1 MDVHG
6 GRVANGHAIA
16 ITIATVFCTR
26 HPIPGIVL
34 PISRRVWE
42 IHRLHHKGKQAV
54 AKLIING
61 GQPISGTFHPRGN
74 KNAVLPMLASCLLT
88 DEPVVLH
95 NVPLIDDVKV
105 MLELLESI
113 GVAVSLDG
121 HTLTLCAG
129 SLKTTELDPELC
141 AKVRTSILLA
151 GSLTARHGGATI
163 YPPGGD
169 VIGRRRLDTHF
180 YGLRSLGAEITTD
193 TAYRFKA
200 DSLNAWKMVFDEA
213 SVTATENVM
222 MAATLAKG
230 TSTIYNAACE
240 PHVQDLARLLNQM
253 GADIAGIGT
262 NMLAING
269 VEGLHGAEYT
279 VQPDYIEV
287 GSYISTAVA
296 TGGSLSIPDAGEPQT
311 LQVMQRAFSKL
322 GVEWTRDGRSLVVPQ
337 QPNRT
342 IRPDEGNATPKI
354 EDGIWPAFP
363 SDLMSV
369 CIVLATQT
377 EGTAL
382 FFEKMFESR
391 MYFVD
396 HLMGMG
402 ANIIQCDPHRVV
414 VVGSTQL
421 RGGKL
426 TSPDIRAGMAML
438 IAACCAEGQSV
449 IHNAGV
455 IDRGYEAIEDRLAAL
470 GADIVRE

>member
-1 MDVHG
+1 MARFIIQG
-6 GRVANGHAIA
+6 GK
-16 ITIATVFCTR
+16 
-26 HPIPGIVL
+26 PIG
-34 PISRRVWE
+34 
-42 IHRLHHKGKQAV
+42 
-54 AKLIING
+54 
-61 GQPISGTFHPRGN
+61 GTFLPRGN

-88 DEPVVLH
+88 DQPVVLR
-95 NVPLIDDVKV
+95 NVPLINDVKV

-113 GVAVSLDG
+113 GVAVSLEG
-121 HTLTLCAG
+121 HTVTLCAR
-129 SLKTTELDPELC
+129 SLRTTELDQDLC
-141 AKVRTSILLA
+141 ARVRTSILLA
-151 GSLTARHGGATI
+151 GPLCARHGGATI

-180 YGLRSLGAEITTD
+180 YGLRSLGVEISID
-193 TAYRFKA
+193 QAYRFKA
-200 DSLNAWKMVFDEA
+200 GPLTPWKMVFDEA

-222 MAATLAKG
+222 MAATLAAG

-253 GADIAGIGT
+253 GADISGIGT
-262 NMLAING
+262 NNLTIRG
-269 VEGLHGAEYT
+269 VEKLQGAEYT

-287 GSYISTAVA
+287 GSFIAASVV
-296 TGGSLSIPDAGEPQT
+296 TGGSLTIPDAGDPLTQ
-311 LQVMQRAFSKL
+311 QVMQRTFSKL
-322 GVEWTRDGRSLVVPQ
+322 GVESTRDGRTLIVPQ
-337 QPNRT
+337 QPERC

-377 EGTAL
+377 RGTAL

-396 HLMGMG
+396 HLMTMG

-414 VVGSTQL
+414 VIGPTRLRGST
-421 RGGKL
+421 L

-438 IAACCAEGQSV
+438 IAACCADGESV
-449 IHNAGV
+449 IKNAQV

-470 GADIVRE
+470 GADIVRVD

>member
-1 MDVHG
+1 
-6 GRVANGHAIA
+6 
-16 ITIATVFCTR
+16 
-26 HPIPGIVL
+26 
-34 PISRRVWE
+34 
-42 IHRLHHKGKQAV
+42 V
-54 AKLIING
+54 AKFIIKG
-61 GQPISGTFHPRGN
+61 GNPIGGTFHPRGN

-88 DEPVVLH
+88 DEPVILH
-95 NVPLIDDVKV
+95 NVPLINDVKV
-105 MLELLESI
+105 MLQLLESI
-113 GVAVSLDG
+113 GVAVSLDD
-121 HTLTLCAG
+121 HTLTLCAKG
-129 SLKTTELDPELC
+129 LRTTELDQELC

-151 GSLTARHGGATI
+151 GPLTARHGGATI

-180 YGLRSLGAEITTD
+180 YGLRSLGAEISID
-193 TAYRFKA
+193 QAYRFKA
-200 DSLNAWKMVFDEA
+200 DPLNAWKMVFDEA
-213 SVTATENVM
+213 SVTATENIL

-240 PHVQDLARLLNQM
+240 PHVQDLANLLNQM
-253 GADIAGIGT
+253 GADISGIGT
-262 NMLAING
+262 NNLTING
-269 VEGLHGAEYT
+269 VEKLHGAEYT

-287 GSYISTAVA
+287 GSYIAASVV
-296 TGGSLSIPDAGEPQT
+296 TGGQLTIPDAGEPLT
-311 LQVMQRAFSKL
+311 LQVMQRTFAKL
-322 GVEWTRDGRSLVVPQ
+322 GVEWNRDGRTLLVPEQ
-337 QPNRT
+337 TSRA

-377 EGTAL
+377 QGTAL

-414 VVGSTQL
+414 VVGPTQL

-438 IAACCAEGQSV
+438 IAACCAEGESI
-449 IHNAGV
+449 IHNAQV
-455 IDRGYEAIEDRLAAL
+455 IDRGYEAIEGRLTAL
-470 GADIVRE
+470 GADITRV

>member
-1 MDVHG
+1 MAKFIIKG
-6 GRVANGHAIA
+6 GK
-16 ITIATVFCTR
+16 
-26 HPIPGIVL
+26 PI
-34 PISRRVWE
+34 R
-42 IHRLHHKGKQAV
+42 
-54 AKLIING
+54 
-61 GQPISGTFHPRGN
+61 GTFNPRGN
-74 KNAVLPMLASCLLT
+74 KNAVLPMLAACVLT

-95 NVPLIDDVKV
+95 NVPLINVVKV
-105 MLELLESI
+105 MLQLLESI
-113 GVAVSLDG
+113 GVEVSLEG
-121 HTLTLCAG
+121 HTATLCAR
-129 SLKTTELDPELC
+129 SLKTTELDRNLC

-151 GSLTARHGGATI
+151 GPMTARHGGAVS

-180 YGLRSLGAEITTD
+180 YGLRSLGAEISID
-193 TAYRFKA
+193 EAYRFRA
-200 DSLNAWKMVFDEA
+200 GPLQAWKMVFDEA
-213 SVTATENVM
+213 SVTATENVL
-222 MAATLAKG
+222 MAATLAEG

-240 PHVQDLARLLNQM
+240 PHVQDLACLLNEM
-253 GADIAGIGT
+253 GADISGIGT
-262 NMLAING
+262 NNLTIRG
-269 VEGLHGAEYT
+269 VERLHGAEHT

-287 GSYISTAVA
+287 GSYITASVV
-296 TGGSLSIPDAGEPQT
+296 TGGELHIPHAGEPQT

-322 GVEWTRDGRSLVVPQ
+322 GVEWTRTGRDLMVPR
-337 QPNRT
+337 QPVRS

-377 EGTAL
+377 QGTAL

-396 HLMGMG
+396 HLMTMG

-414 VVGSTQL
+414 VSGPTRL
-421 RGGKL
+421 RGSML

-438 IAACCAEGQSV
+438 IAACCAEGEST
-449 IHNAGV
+449 ISNAQV

-470 GADIVRE
+470 GADIVRVV